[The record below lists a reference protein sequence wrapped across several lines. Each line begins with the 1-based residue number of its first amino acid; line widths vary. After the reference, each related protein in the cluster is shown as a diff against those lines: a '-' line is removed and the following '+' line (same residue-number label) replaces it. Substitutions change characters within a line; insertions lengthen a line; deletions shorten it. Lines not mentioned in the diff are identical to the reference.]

1 MPHVKEL
8 ENLILNRK
16 SIRNYD
22 PNKIISDSKI
32 NDILN
37 YVRHTPSSYGLEPW
51 KILVISNPEMKAQ
64 LQPIVNNQRQVST
77 CSHLFILL
85 SYSGETFNTSNQW
98 FTDTVMKKRNLTK
111 PQYEV
116 YKSTFNHF
124 FDFDKKVQINHWAQC
139 QTFILLQNLLLLL
152 TAHEI
157 DNVVLGGFN
166 EQQLLTYLESN
177 KIIEPNKY
185 HVTILVSAGYGF
197 QSKTKIIKSE
207 ASEIST
213 VIK

>member
-1 MPHVKEL
+1 MSYVKAL

-22 PNKIISDSKI
+22 PNKIISDIKI

-37 YVRHTPSSYGLEPW
+37 YVRHVPSSYGLEPW
-51 KILVISNPEMKAQ
+51 KILVISNPKIKSQ
-64 LQPIVNNQRQVST
+64 LQPIVNNQQQVTT

-85 SYSGETFNTSNQW
+85 SYSGKTFNTSNQW
-98 FTDTVMKKRNLTK
+98 FVDTVMKKRNLTK
-111 PQYEV
+111 SQYET
-116 YKSTFNHF
+116 YKATFNHF
-124 FDFDKKVQINHWAQC
+124 FDDDKKLQISHWAQC

-166 EQQLLTYLESN
+166 EHQLLTYLETN
-177 KIIEPNKY
+177 NIIEANKY
-185 HVTILVSAGYGF
+185 HVTILVCAGYGY
-197 QSKTKIIKSE
+197 QSKTKIIKNE
-207 ASEIST
+207 VGEIST
-213 VIK
+213 IIK

>member
-32 NDILN
+32 SDILN

-51 KILVISNPEMKAQ
+51 KILVISNPQIKTQ

-98 FTDTVMKKRNLTK
+98 FVDTVMKKRNLTK
-111 PQYEV
+111 PQYEI
-116 YKSTFNHF
+116 YKSTFNNF
-124 FDFDKKVQINHWAQC
+124 FNDDKKTQINHWAQC

-166 EQQLLTYLESN
+166 QHQLLTYLESN
-177 KIIEPNKY
+177 NIIEPNKY

-197 QSKTKIIKSE
+197 PSKTKIIKNE
-207 ASEIST
+207 VSEISRL
-213 VIK
+213 IK

>member
-1 MPHVKEL
+1 MPYVKEL
-8 ENLILNRK
+8 EDLILNRK

-51 KILVISNPEMKAQ
+51 KILVISNPEIKKQ
-64 LQPIVNNQRQVST
+64 LQPIINNQQQVST

-85 SYSGETFNTSNQW
+85 SYSGESFNISNQW
-98 FTDTVMKKRNLTK
+98 FIDVVMKKRNLTK
-111 PQYEV
+111 SQYQV
-116 YKSTFNHF
+116 YQSTFNHF
-124 FDFDKKVQINHWAQC
+124 FDADKKLQISHWAQC

-157 DNVVLGGFN
+157 DNVVVGGFN
-166 EQQLLTYLESN
+166 EQQLLTYLETN
-177 KIIEPNKY
+177 NIIETNKY
-185 HVTILVSAGYGF
+185 HVTILVCAGYGY
-197 QSKTKIIKSE
+197 QSKTKIIKNE
-207 ASEIST
+207 VSEIT
-213 VIK
+213 TIIK